1 MTNDNHTVFV
11 PDEEVRPGDW
21 VRVSGERRRV
31 REVCE
36 FVTLAPPAFAVA
48 FFVGGGSVTL
58 IRGEY
63 IKRVEW

>member
-1 MTNDNHTVFV
+1 MTDRREAFV
-11 PDEEVRPGDW
+11 PDEDVRAGDW
-21 VRVSGERRRV
+21 VRVSGARRRV

-36 FVTLAPPAFAVA
+36 FVTLAPPAFSVA

-58 IRGEY
+58 IHGEY